1 MMMGNNKIKPK
12 KIKIWIKTR
21 MTIKFKINLK
31 IKSNFRIKMTIKTKM
46 INRKITAKSKNIITI
61 KT

>member
-1 MMMGNNKIKPK
+1 
-12 KIKIWIKTR
+12 